1 MAPGDRIRRRRRGGF
16 ELRIPEQERALLRSL
31 PSELRE
37 LLSADD
43 PSTARLY
50 PPGYAEDPEREA
62 EYRAMTREDLTAGR
76 LESLRVLEETA
87 DADRLDEEQ
96 MGAWL
101 HALNDLRLVL
111 GTRLDVSEDP
121 AREEE
126 LLSGPEAETFA
137 VYSYLSWL
145 VEQTVQALSV
155 DVGEAGPAG
164 GSA

>member
-1 MAPGDRIRRRRRGGF
+1 MAVGDRIRRRRRGGF
-16 ELRIPEQERALLRSL
+16 DLRLPEPERALLRSL

-62 EYRAMTREDLTAGR
+62 EYRAMTRDDLTAGR

-87 DADRLDEEQ
+87 DAERLDDEQ
-96 MGAWL
+96 MDAWL

-111 GTRLDVSEDP
+111 GTRLDVSEEP
-121 AREEE
+121 ARDEE
-126 LLSGPEAETFA
+126 LLGGP
-137 VYSYLSWL
+137 
-145 VEQTVQALSV
+145 
-155 DVGEAGPAG
+155 DPGPA
-164 GSA
+164 